1 MTAHWFWFA
10 LIIAV
15 VVWYSTI
22 TLWVA
27 IKGALDIREMVARLD
42 EEQRDARGRATT
54 NGHE

>member
-10 LIIAV
+10 LVIAV

-42 EEQRDARGRATT
+42 EEQSDGERS
-54 NGHE
+54 

>member
-1 MTAHWFWFA
+1 MTAHWFWLA
-10 LIIAV
+10 LVIAV

-42 EEQRDARGRATT
+42 EEQSDGDRS
-54 NGHE
+54 

>member
-42 EEQRDARGRATT
+42 EEQSEARGMPTT

>member
-42 EEQRDARGRATT
+42 EEQGVACGKPTT
-54 NGHE
+54 NGQE